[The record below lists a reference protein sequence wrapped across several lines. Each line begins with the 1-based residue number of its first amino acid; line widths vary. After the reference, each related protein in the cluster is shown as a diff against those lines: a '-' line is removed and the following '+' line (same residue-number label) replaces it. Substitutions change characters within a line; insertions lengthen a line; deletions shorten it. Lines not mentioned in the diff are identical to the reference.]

1 MELIYPR
8 SPREVMAG
16 WVHLGRFVDKIRL
29 HLAGQL
35 HPDYQNNFTK
45 GFDALWLQAAGLT
58 AEHFIDVVRQTLTDG
73 QVVDWVR
80 INIKKTDAEKALF
93 RDTLLNYGRQDDDH
107 RARLKQRKEEAR
119 LGYRDDIQTFVD
131 LIDADEKRL
140 PDPKASSMVINIPLP
155 NFAKGKYAE
164 Q

>member
-1 MELIYPR
+1 MERIHPR

-35 HPDYQNNFTK
+35 HADYQANFTK
-45 GFDALWLQAAGLT
+45 GFDGLWLKAAGQT
-58 AEHFIDVVRQTLTDG
+58 AEHFIEVVKNSITDG
-73 QVVDWVR
+73 QVVDWVNANAR
-80 INIKKTDAEKALF
+80 KTNAEKAAF
-93 RDTLLNYGRQDDDH
+93 RDTLLNYGRQDEAQ
-107 RARLKQRKEEAR
+107 RARLKQRKEECAM
-119 LGYRDDIQTFVD
+119 GYRDDIQTFVD
-131 LIDADEKRL
+131 LIDAEEKRL
-140 PDPKASSMVINIPLP
+140 PELKASSTVIKIPLP